1 MKIYYDENMP
11 FAAQLFSPLGEVQSF
26 AGRECNAE
34 LIEDAD
40 VLLVRSITKVNES
53 LLKEAKNLKFV
64 GTATIGTDHIDQVY
78 LAQRGI
84 CFTSA
89 PGCNAISVA
98 EYVLSAIK
106 VLEQRYLFSLQDKTV
121 GIIGAGNTGSRL
133 SEKLDALGVN
143 YLLCDPPLAAAGDS
157 RAFVEYQQVLLEAD
171 ILSFHVPLTNEG
183 DYPTHNLFGEA
194 QLAQVK
200 SDAVIINACRG
211 EVLDNPM
218 LLKAKQNGN
227 SNPLVLDVWAGEPAV
242 LTDLVPFTDIATAH
256 IAGYSFEGKARG
268 SFMLYQALCQL
279 LDKTPELSLERL
291 LPPSDVTCVSLGNA
305 GQSMIES
312 KLENVITPQPIQ
324 QPDYDA
330 INRVIHLIYDVRRDD
345 AIFRQHIHNNGFD
358 WIRKTY
364 PVRREFSAL
373 TVFSQQQHTFNTLIN
388 LGFKRGE

>member
-11 FAAQLFSPLGEVQSF
+11 FAAELFSPLGEVQSF
-26 AGRECNAE
+26 AGRQCSAE
-34 LIEDAD
+34 LIKDAD
-40 VLLVRSITKVNES
+40 VLLVRSITKVTES
-53 LLKEAKNLKFV
+53 LIKEAKNLKFV
-64 GTATIGTDHIDQVY
+64 GTATIGTDHVDQAY
-78 LAQRGI
+78 LVQRGI

-121 GIIGAGNTGSRL
+121 GIVGAGNTGSRL

-143 YLLCDPPLAAAGDS
+143 YLLCDPPLAATGDNQT
-157 RAFVEYQQVLLEAD
+157 FVEYQQVLLEAD
-171 ILSFHVPLTNEG
+171 ILSFHVPLTAEG
-183 DYPTHNLFGEA
+183 DYPTHHLFGEA

-211 EVLDNPM
+211 EVLDNLM

-227 SNPLVLDVWAGEPAV
+227 NNPLVLDVWAGEPNV
-242 LTDLVPFTDIATAH
+242 LTDLVPFADIATAH

-268 SFMLYQALCQL
+268 TFMLYQALCKL
-279 LDKTPELSLERL
+279 LNKSAELSLERL
-291 LPPSDVTCVSLGNA
+291 LPPSDMTSVSLGNA
-305 GQSMIES
+305 GQSMIEGVLGS
-312 KLENVITPQPIQ
+312 VKTP

-373 TVFSQQQHTFNTLIN
+373 AVFSQQQHTVNTLIN